1 MKKISIVTPTFNEED
16 NVELII
22 KEVHSI
28 MKRLN
33 FNYEH
38 IIIDNNSNDRTQEI
52 VKNIAKDNFNVKAI
66 FNLRNFGWARSTFYG
81 ITQATGDAVI
91 LLAADFQDPP
101 YLIEQFISSWE
112 KGYKIVL
119 GKKNK
124 VEEKGLIKLARIFY
138 YKLIKKIS
146 ETNLTEDTIGFGL
159 YDKLVIKELKTIN
172 DSNPY
177 LRGLITEIGYPIHLL
192 DYFQPIRKRGV
203 SKVKLLEMYDIAING
218 IIKHSKL
225 PLRFFTIIGFI
236 TSIFSI
242 IFALIYFFYKI
253 LYWNEFTLGIAP
265 IVIGLFALGSVN
277 IFLLGL
283 IGEYVLS
290 ILNQVRNIPIVY
302 EKERINF

>member
-1 MKKISIVTPTFNEED
+1 
-16 NVELII
+16 
-22 KEVHSI
+22 
-28 MKRLN
+28 
-33 FNYEH
+33 
-38 IIIDNNSNDRTQEI
+38 
-52 VKNIAKDNFNVKAI
+52 
-66 FNLRNFGWARSTFYG
+66 
-81 ITQATGDAVI
+81 
-91 LLAADFQDPP
+91 
-101 YLIEQFISSWE
+101 
-112 KGYKIVL
+112 
-119 GKKNK
+119 
-124 VEEKGLIKLARIFY
+124 
-138 YKLIKKIS
+138 
-146 ETNLTEDTIGFGL
+146 
-159 YDKLVIKELKTIN
+159 
-172 DSNPY
+172 
-177 LRGLITEIGYPIHLL
+177 
-192 DYFQPIRKRGV
+192 
-203 SKVKLLEMYDIAING
+203 MYDIAING